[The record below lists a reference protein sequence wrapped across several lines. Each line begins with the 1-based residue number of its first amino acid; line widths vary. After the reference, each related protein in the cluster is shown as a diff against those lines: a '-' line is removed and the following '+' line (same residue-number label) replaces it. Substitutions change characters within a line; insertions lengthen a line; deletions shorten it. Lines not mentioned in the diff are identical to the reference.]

1 MRLLPRNTVA
11 PLAYHNTAIPCTF
24 SDPLLDQDGHAGG
37 SGHDLVIVAGRL
49 ADHVDDGRAMLVGDE
64 NSPDSL
70 ANPEPDPMIE
80 AEGSG
85 DVHEG
90 GLQVAPVSLL
100 DRRLPGPA
108 GCRQELALAP
118 AIAPA
123 HDLEPPITPD
133 RQPGPAVAIEK
144 ADFALASTLVSAAI
158 EPVSCN
164 QLRGQLAPCQ
174 GNSDT
179 HGLLEWPLA
188 TSHHSKTYLSS
199 NITNIISIGDV
210 AVDGRQVER
219 GGATEG
225 EPAMAVVD
233 LLLEQ
238 GDGLGPGPLLGR
250 VEEVQRVLAAGGKV
264 LGDQVHVAG
273 LDAGQPRL
281 AQTGAGRLEQEVEPI
296 AGNRQRSLA
305 EAGMAGLVLDGDRQ
319 LARGHAVEPQL
330 LD

>member
-64 NSPDSL
+64 NSPDPL
-70 ANPEPDPMIE
+70 ANPEPDPVIE
-80 AEGSG
+80 AEGGG

-108 GCRQELALAP
+108 GCGHE
-118 AIAPA
+118 
-123 HDLEPPITPD
+123 LEPPITPD

-179 HGLLEWPLA
+179 HGLLEWPVA
-188 TSHHSKTYLSS
+188 TSHYSKTYLSS
-199 NITNIISIGDV
+199 NIFPRISQI
-210 AVDGRQVER
+210 
-219 GGATEG
+219 
-225 EPAMAVVD
+225 
-233 LLLEQ
+233 
-238 GDGLGPGPLLGR
+238 
-250 VEEVQRVLAAGGKV
+250 
-264 LGDQVHVAG
+264 
-273 LDAGQPRL
+273 
-281 AQTGAGRLEQEVEPI
+281 
-296 AGNRQRSLA
+296 S
-305 EAGMAGLVLDGDRQ
+305 
-319 LARGHAVEPQL
+319 
-330 LD
+330 

>member
-1 MRLLPRNTVA
+1 
-11 PLAYHNTAIPCTF
+11 
-24 SDPLLDQDGHAGG
+24 
-37 SGHDLVIVAGRL
+37 
-49 ADHVDDGRAMLVGDE
+49 
-64 NSPDSL
+64 
-70 ANPEPDPMIE
+70 
-80 AEGSG
+80 
-85 DVHEG
+85 
-90 GLQVAPVSLL
+90 
-100 DRRLPGPA
+100 
-108 GCRQELALAP
+108 
-118 AIAPA
+118 
-123 HDLEPPITPD
+123 PPITPV
-133 RQPGPAVAIEK
+133 RQPGPAIAIEK

-179 HGLLEWPLA
+179 HGWD
-188 TSHHSKTYLSS
+188 SGHYSKTDLSS
-199 NITNIISIGDV
+199 NITNVIGIGDV

-281 AQTGAGRLEQEVEPI
+281 AQ
-296 AGNRQRSLA
+296 
-305 EAGMAGLVLDGDRQ
+305 
-319 LARGHAVEPQL
+319 
-330 LD
+330 

>member
-1 MRLLPRNTVA
+1 MLPRATHRSGSGLLAWLGIRIGLAARTCHPAGIVRPSASPHSSSAVA
-11 PLAYHNTAIPCTF
+11 WRSF

-64 NSPDSL
+64 NSPDPL
-70 ANPEPDPMIE
+70 ANPEPDPVIE
-80 AEGSG
+80 AEGGG

-108 GCRQELALAP
+108 GCGQELALAP

-133 RQPGPAVAIEK
+133 RQPGPVVAIEK

-179 HGLLEWPLA
+179 HGLLEWP
-188 TSHHSKTYLSS
+188 
-199 NITNIISIGDV
+199 
-210 AVDGRQVER
+210 
-219 GGATEG
+219 
-225 EPAMAVVD
+225 VVS
-233 LLLEQ
+233 
-238 GDGLGPGPLLGR
+238 
-250 VEEVQRVLAAGGKV
+250 
-264 LGDQVHVAG
+264 
-273 LDAGQPRL
+273 GQ
-281 AQTGAGRLEQEVEPI
+281 
-296 AGNRQRSLA
+296 
-305 EAGMAGLVLDGDRQ
+305 
-319 LARGHAVEPQL
+319 
-330 LD
+330 